1 MLDSTALQKIDSQKM
16 YQVYDKWPQIAR
28 NTWESDL
35 ETIHFDN
42 LNHIIFAGMGGSG
55 AIGEI
60 FQAILSKSKIHISV
74 VSGYNLPSTTDSNTL
89 VIPISVSGNTDET
102 LTILESANLL
112 KCKIVAFASGGKI
125 QEYCIKNNIKFQQ
138 ISQDHSPRGSF
149 VRYLYSIL
157 KILQSTLKIKSS
169 DVDES
174 IKILEEM
181 QKDVSSQNLTNSNS
195 AITLAKFISGIPLI
209 YYPWGLQSAA
219 IRFKNSLNENAKL
232 HVIHDD
238 IVKATHNDIV
248 AWMKKADVTPII
260 ISGPDDY
267 YKTKK
272 IMEKCKIFLNKLN
285 IDYYQINTVE
295 GSILTKLIYLIYL
308 CDYASIYTSILTET
322 DPSPVE
328 PIKYFKQN

>member
-1 MLDSTALQKIDSQKM
+1 MYKI
-16 YQVYDKWPQIAR
+16 YDEWPEIAR

-35 ETIHFDN
+35 EIIHFDD
-42 LNHIIFAGMGGSG
+42 LNHIVFAGMGGSG

-60 FQAILSKSKIHISV
+60 FASILSKSKIHVSV
-74 VSGYNLPSTTDSNTL
+74 INGYHLQSTVDSNTL

-112 KCKIVAFASGGKI
+112 KCKIIAFTAGGQI
-125 QEYCIKNNIKFQQ
+125 QEYCEEKKIKFQQ
-138 ISQDHSPRGSF
+138 ISEDHSPRGSF

-169 DVDES
+169 DVNQS
-174 IKILEEM
+174 IEILENM
-181 QKDVSSQNLTNSNS
+181 KKNISSQNLTNSNS
-195 AITLAKFISGIPLI
+195 AISLAEWISGIPII

-219 IRFKNSLNENAKL
+219 VRFKNSLNENGKI
-232 HVIHDD
+232 HVINED

-248 AWMKKADVTPII
+248 AWMKESNVTPII

-267 YKTKK
+267 HKTKK
-272 IMEKCKIFLNKLN
+272 IWEKFKTFLKERN
-285 IDYYQINTVE
+285 ISYYQINTID
-295 GSILTKLIYLIYL
+295 GSILTKLVYLIYL
-308 CDYASIYTSILTET
+308 CDYASIYFSILNET

-328 PIKYFKQN
+328 PIKYFKQK

>member
-1 MLDSTALQKIDSQKM
+1 LEISDLKKYDLQKM
-16 YQVYDKWPQIAR
+16 YKIYDEWPKIAR

-35 ETIHFDN
+35 EVIHFDE
-42 LNHIIFAGMGGSG
+42 LNHIVFAGMGGSG
-55 AIGEI
+55 AIGEV
-60 FQAILSKSKIHISV
+60 FASVLSKSKIHVSV
-74 VSGYNLPSTTDSNTL
+74 VNGYHLPSTVDSNTL

-138 ISQDHSPRGSF
+138 LSQDHSPRGSF

-169 DVDES
+169 DVNES
-174 IKILEEM
+174 IKILENM
-181 QKDVSSQNLTNSNS
+181 KKNISSQNLTNSNS
-195 AITLAKFISGIPLI
+195 AISLAKWISGIPVI

-219 IRFKNSLNENAKL
+219 VRFKNSLNENGKI
-232 HVIHDD
+232 HVINED

-248 AWMKKADVTPII
+248 AWMKKSDVTPII

-267 YKTKK
+267 HKTKK
-272 IMEKCKIFLNKLN
+272 IWKKFKIFLKEHD
-285 IDYYQINTVE
+285 ISYYQINTVN
-295 GSILTKLIYLIYL
+295 GSILTKLVYLIYL
-308 CDYASIYTSILTET
+308 CDYASVYFSVLTET

-328 PIKYFKQN
+328 PIKYFKQK

>member
-1 MLDSTALQKIDSQKM
+1 LEISDLKKYDLQKM
-16 YQVYDKWPQIAR
+16 YKIYDEWPKIAR

-35 ETIHFDN
+35 EVIHFDE
-42 LNHIIFAGMGGSG
+42 LNHIVFAGMGGSG
-55 AIGEI
+55 AIGEV
-60 FQAILSKSKIHISV
+60 FASVLSKSKIHVSV
-74 VSGYNLPSTTDSNTL
+74 VNGYHLPSTVDSNTL

-138 ISQDHSPRGSF
+138 LSQDHSPRGSF

-169 DVDES
+169 DVNES
-174 IKILEEM
+174 IKILENM
-181 QKDVSSQNLTNSNS
+181 KKNISSQNLTNSNS
-195 AITLAKFISGIPLI
+195 AISLAKWISGIPVI

-219 IRFKNSLNENAKL
+219 VRFKNSLNENGKI
-232 HVIHDD
+232 HVINED

-248 AWMKKADVTPII
+248 AWMKKSDVTPII

-267 YKTKK
+267 HKTKK
-272 IMEKCKIFLNKLN
+272 IWKKFKIFLKEHD
-285 IDYYQINTVE
+285 ISYYQINTVN
-295 GSILTKLIYLIYL
+295 GSILTKLTYLIYL
-308 CDYASIYTSILTET
+308 CDYASVYFSVLTET

-328 PIKYFKQN
+328 PIKYFKQK

>member
-1 MLDSTALQKIDSQKM
+1 LEISDLKKYDLQKM
-16 YQVYDKWPQIAR
+16 YKIYDEWPKIAR

-35 ETIHFDN
+35 EVIHFDE
-42 LNHIIFAGMGGSG
+42 LNHIVFAGMGGSG
-55 AIGEI
+55 AIGEV
-60 FQAILSKSKIHISV
+60 FASVLSKSKIHVSV
-74 VSGYNLPSTTDSNTL
+74 VNGYHLPSTVDSNTL

-169 DVDES
+169 DVNES
-174 IKILEEM
+174 IKILENM
-181 QKDVSSQNLTNSNS
+181 KKNISSQNLTNSNS
-195 AITLAKFISGIPLI
+195 AISLAKWISGIPVI

-219 IRFKNSLNENAKL
+219 VRFKNSLNENGKI
-232 HVIHDD
+232 HVINED

-248 AWMKKADVTPII
+248 AWMKKSDVTPII

-267 YKTKK
+267 HKTKK
-272 IMEKCKIFLNKLN
+272 IWKKFKIFLKEHD
-285 IDYYQINTVE
+285 ISYYQINTVN
-295 GSILTKLIYLIYL
+295 GSILTKLTYLIYL
-308 CDYASIYTSILTET
+308 CDYASVYFSVLTET

-328 PIKYFKQN
+328 PIKYFKQK

>member
-1 MLDSTALQKIDSQKM
+1 LEISDLKKYDLQKM
-16 YQVYDKWPQIAR
+16 YKIYDEWPKIAR

-35 ETIHFDN
+35 EVIHFDE
-42 LNHIIFAGMGGSG
+42 LNHIVFAGMGGSG
-55 AIGEI
+55 AIGEV
-60 FQAILSKSKIHISV
+60 FASVLSKSKIHVSV
-74 VSGYNLPSTTDSNTL
+74 VNGYHLPSTVDSNTL

-169 DVDES
+169 DVNES
-174 IKILEEM
+174 IKILENM
-181 QKDVSSQNLTNSNS
+181 KKNISSQNLTNSNS
-195 AITLAKFISGIPLI
+195 AISLAKWISGIPVI

-219 IRFKNSLNENAKL
+219 VRFKNSLNENGKI
-232 HVIHDD
+232 HVINED

-248 AWMKKADVTPII
+248 AWMKKSDVTPII

-272 IMEKCKIFLNKLN
+272 IWEKFKIFLKEHD
-285 IDYYQINTVE
+285 ISYYQINTVN
-295 GSILTKLIYLIYL
+295 GSILTKLVYLIYL
-308 CDYASIYTSILTET
+308 CDYASVYFSVLTET

-328 PIKYFKQN
+328 PIKYFKQK

>member
-1 MLDSTALQKIDSQKM
+1 MEISDLEKYDLQKM
-16 YQVYDKWPQIAR
+16 YKIYDEWPQIAR
-28 NTWESDL
+28 NVWESDL
-35 ETIHFDN
+35 EVIHFDEI
-42 LNHIIFAGMGGSG
+42 NHIVFAGMGGSG

-60 FQAILSKSKIHISV
+60 FESILSKSKIHVSV
-74 VSGYNLPSTTDSNTL
+74 INGYHLPSTVDSNTL

-112 KCKIVAFASGGKI
+112 KCKIVAFSAGGQI
-125 QEYCIKNNIKFQQ
+125 QEYCKKNNIKFQQ
-138 ISQDHSPRGSF
+138 ISEDHSPRGSF

-169 DVDES
+169 DVNES
-174 IKILEEM
+174 IEILENM
-181 QKDVSSQNLTNSNS
+181 QKNISSQNLTNSNS
-195 AITLAKFISGIPLI
+195 AISLAKWISGIPLI
-209 YYPWGLQSAA
+209 YYPSGLKSAA
-219 IRFKNSLNENAKL
+219 VRFKNSLNENTKL
-232 HVIHDD
+232 HVIHED

-272 IMEKCKIFLNKLN
+272 IWEKCKIFLNKLN
-285 IDYYQINTVE
+285 IDYYQINAVK
-295 GSILTKLIYLIYL
+295 GSILTKLVYLIYL
-308 CDYASIYTSILTET
+308 CDYASIYASILTGT

>member
-1 MLDSTALQKIDSQKM
+1 LEISDLKKYDLQKM
-16 YQVYDKWPQIAR
+16 YKMYDEWPKIAR

-35 ETIHFDN
+35 EVIHFDE
-42 LNHIIFAGMGGSG
+42 LNHIVFAGMGGSG

-60 FQAILSKSKIHISV
+60 FASVLSKSKIHVSV
-74 VSGYNLPSTTDSNTL
+74 VNGYHLPSTVDSNTL

-169 DVDES
+169 DVNES
-174 IKILEEM
+174 IKILENM
-181 QKDVSSQNLTNSNS
+181 KKNISSQNLTNSNS
-195 AITLAKFISGIPLI
+195 AISLAKWISGIPVI

-219 IRFKNSLNENAKL
+219 IRFKNSLNENGKI
-232 HVIHDD
+232 HVINED

-248 AWMKKADVTPII
+248 AWMKKSDVTPII

-272 IMEKCKIFLNKLN
+272 IWEKFKIFLKEHD
-285 IDYYQINTVE
+285 ISYYQINTVN
-295 GSILTKLIYLIYL
+295 GSILTKLTYLIYL
-308 CDYASIYTSILTET
+308 CDYASVYFSVLTET

-328 PIKYFKQN
+328 PIKYFKQK

>member
-1 MLDSTALQKIDSQKM
+1 MLNSTILQNIDTQKM
-16 YQVYDKWPQIAR
+16 YQVYDKWPQIAK

-35 ETIHFDN
+35 ETIHFDE
-42 LNHIIFAGMGGSG
+42 LNHIVFAGMGGSG
-55 AIGEI
+55 AIGEV
-60 FQAILSKSKIHISV
+60 FASILSKSKIHVSV
-74 VSGYNLPSTTDSNTL
+74 VNGYHLPSTVDSNTL

-102 LTILESANLL
+102 FTILESAYLL

-157 KILQSTLKIKSS
+157 KTLQPTLKIKSS
-169 DVDES
+169 DIEES

-195 AITLAKFISGIPLI
+195 AISLAKWISGIPLI

-232 HVIHDD
+232 HVIHED

-248 AWMKKADVTPII
+248 AWVNKSNVSPII

-267 YKTKK
+267 NKTKILWGK
-272 IMEKCKIFLNKLN
+272 FKIFLNELN
-285 IDYYQINTVE
+285 IDYYQINSVN
-295 GSILTKLIYLIYL
+295 GSILTKLVYLIYL
-308 CDYASIYTSILTET
+308 CDYASIYASILAGI

-328 PIKYFKQN
+328 PINYFKQN

>member
-1 MLDSTALQKIDSQKM
+1 MDLEKYDLQRMYKI
-16 YQVYDKWPQIAR
+16 YDEWPEIAR

-35 ETIHFDN
+35 EIIHFDD
-42 LNHIIFAGMGGSG
+42 LNHIVFAGMGGSG

-60 FQAILSKSKIHISV
+60 FASILSKSKIHVSV
-74 VSGYNLPSTTDSNTL
+74 INGYHLPSTVDSNTL

-112 KCKIVAFASGGKI
+112 KCKIIAFTAGGQI
-125 QEYCIKNNIKFQQ
+125 QEYCEEKKIKFQQ
-138 ISQDHSPRGSF
+138 ISEDHSPRGSF

-169 DVDES
+169 DVNQS
-174 IKILEEM
+174 IEILENM
-181 QKDVSSQNLTNSNS
+181 KKNISSQNLTNSNS
-195 AITLAKFISGIPLI
+195 AISLAEWISGIPII

-219 IRFKNSLNENAKL
+219 VRFKNSLNENGKI
-232 HVIHDD
+232 HVINED

-248 AWMKKADVTPII
+248 AWMKESNVTPII

-267 YKTKK
+267 HKTKK
-272 IMEKCKIFLNKLN
+272 IWEKFKTFLKERN
-285 IDYYQINTVE
+285 ISYYQINTID
-295 GSILTKLIYLIYL
+295 GSILTKLVYLIYL
-308 CDYASIYTSILTET
+308 CDYASIYFSILNET

-328 PIKYFKQN
+328 PIKYFKQK

>member
-1 MLDSTALQKIDSQKM
+1 MEILDLEKYDLQRMYKI
-16 YQVYDKWPQIAR
+16 YDEWPEIAR

-35 ETIHFDN
+35 EIIHFDD
-42 LNHIIFAGMGGSG
+42 LNHIVFAGMGGSG

-60 FQAILSKSKIHISV
+60 FASILSKSKIHVSV
-74 VSGYNLPSTTDSNTL
+74 VNGYHLPSTVDSNTL

-112 KCKIVAFASGGKI
+112 KCKIVAFAAGGQI

-169 DVDES
+169 DVNES
-174 IKILEEM
+174 IKILENM
-181 QKDVSSQNLTNSNS
+181 KKNISSQNLTNSNS
-195 AITLAKFISGIPLI
+195 AISLAKWISGIPVI

-219 IRFKNSLNENAKL
+219 IRFKNSLNENGK
-232 HVIHDD
+232 IHIINED
-238 IVKATHNDIV
+238 IVKATHDDIV
-248 AWMKKADVTPII
+248 AWMKKSDVTPII

-272 IMEKCKIFLNKLN
+272 IWEKFKIFLKERN
-285 IDYYQINTVE
+285 ISYYQINTVN
-295 GSILTKLIYLIYL
+295 GSILTKLVYLIYL
-308 CDYASIYTSILTET
+308 CDYASIYFSILNEY

-328 PIKYFKQN
+328 PIKYFKQK

>member
-1 MLDSTALQKIDSQKM
+1 MEISDLKKYDLQKM
-16 YQVYDKWPQIAR
+16 YKIYDEWPKIAR

-35 ETIHFDN
+35 EVIHFDE
-42 LNHIIFAGMGGSG
+42 LNHIVFAGMGGSG
-55 AIGEI
+55 AIGEV
-60 FQAILSKSKIHISV
+60 FASVLSKSKIHVSV
-74 VSGYNLPSTTDSNTL
+74 VNGYHLPSTVDSNTL

-169 DVDES
+169 DVNES
-174 IKILEEM
+174 IKILENM
-181 QKDVSSQNLTNSNS
+181 KKNISSQNLTNSNS
-195 AITLAKFISGIPLI
+195 AISLAKWISGIPVI

-219 IRFKNSLNENAKL
+219 VRFKNSLNENGKI
-232 HVIHDD
+232 HVINED

-248 AWMKKADVTPII
+248 AWMKKSDVTPII

-267 YKTKK
+267 HKTKK
-272 IMEKCKIFLNKLN
+272 IWKKFKIFLKEHD
-285 IDYYQINTVE
+285 ISYYQINTVN
-295 GSILTKLIYLIYL
+295 GSILTKLTYLIYL
-308 CDYASIYTSILTET
+308 CDYASVYFSVLTET

-328 PIKYFKQN
+328 PIKYFKQK

>member
-1 MLDSTALQKIDSQKM
+1 MEISDLKKYDLQKM
-16 YQVYDKWPQIAR
+16 YKIYDEWPKIAR

-35 ETIHFDN
+35 EVIHFDE
-42 LNHIIFAGMGGSG
+42 LNHIVFAGMGGSG
-55 AIGEI
+55 AIGEV
-60 FQAILSKSKIHISV
+60 FASILSKSKIHVSV
-74 VSGYNLPSTTDSNTL
+74 VNGYHLPSTVDSNTL

-138 ISQDHSPRGSF
+138 LSQDHSPRGSF

-169 DVDES
+169 DVNES
-174 IKILEEM
+174 IKILENM
-181 QKDVSSQNLTNSNS
+181 KKNISSQNLTNSNS
-195 AITLAKFISGIPLI
+195 AISLAKWISGIPVI

-219 IRFKNSLNENAKL
+219 IRFKNSLNENGKI
-232 HVIHDD
+232 HVINED

-248 AWMKKADVTPII
+248 AWMKKSDVTPII

-272 IMEKCKIFLNKLN
+272 IWKKFKIFLKEHD
-285 IDYYQINTVE
+285 ISYYQINTVN
-295 GSILTKLIYLIYL
+295 GSILTKLTYLIYL
-308 CDYASIYTSILTET
+308 CDYASVYFSVLTET

-328 PIKYFKQN
+328 PIKYFKQK

>member
-1 MLDSTALQKIDSQKM
+1 MEISDLKKYDLQKM
-16 YQVYDKWPQIAR
+16 YKIYDEWPKIAR

-35 ETIHFDN
+35 EVIHFDE
-42 LNHIIFAGMGGSG
+42 LNHIVFAGMGGSG
-55 AIGEI
+55 AIGEV
-60 FQAILSKSKIHISV
+60 FASVLSKSKIHVSV
-74 VSGYNLPSTTDSNTL
+74 VNGYHLPSTVDSNTL

-138 ISQDHSPRGSF
+138 LSQDHSPRGSF

-169 DVDES
+169 DVNES
-174 IKILEEM
+174 IKILENM
-181 QKDVSSQNLTNSNS
+181 KKNISSQNLTNSNS
-195 AITLAKFISGIPLI
+195 AISLAKWISGIPVI

-219 IRFKNSLNENAKL
+219 VRFKNSLNENGKI
-232 HVIHDD
+232 HVINED

-248 AWMKKADVTPII
+248 AWMKKSDVTPII

-267 YKTKK
+267 HKTKK
-272 IMEKCKIFLNKLN
+272 IWKKFKIFLKEHD
-285 IDYYQINTVE
+285 ISYYQINTVN
-295 GSILTKLIYLIYL
+295 GSILTKLVYLIYL
-308 CDYASIYTSILTET
+308 CDYASVYFSVLTET

-328 PIKYFKQN
+328 PIKYFKQK